1 VIHEAGGEIDFA
13 DLEIFAVD
21 EFFEMIADEVF
32 HFGVGHG
39 GFWIFDFRLLRRS
52 AHRGLLDSQVV
63 ARLKK
68 QFLGD

>member
-1 VIHEAGGEIDFA
+1 
-13 DLEIFAVD
+13 
-21 EFFEMIADEVF
+21 MIADEVF

-39 GFWIFDFRLLRRS
+39 GFWIFDFRLFRRS